1 MTDRGRDNLLRAI
14 LADDPGVAA
23 KAYARWRSLTPL
35 DDVDHITYQMMPL
48 LLRTAQRTGQVDKD
62 GPRMRGVAKHIWLSN
77 LLRLRPLSVALGALA
92 AAGIDALLLK
102 GAALFARDNEVS
114 ALRLASDYDILIRR
128 ADASRSIAALQAAGF
143 KSEFGFLTQDFAAA
157 DFDALHAAHLALE
170 TEGTDETASLD
181 LHWRPL
187 PRLRDPGIFD
197 ELWKRSEQ
205 AVISGTAAR
214 IPSIADQLFLA
225 VARPEP
231 WDADE
236 VLLRAAEATLLLRA
250 CDGKLDWTL
259 FEALVVSHGYGWI
272 AASMLH
278 LVAGLGAPVPDGV
291 VSRLWGRQTPFNA
304 IELMVRRTAPHRRG
318 SLQRVMLEFIQRA
331 KAEPTSSA
339 AAAVRAMFGRPEVRG
354 ELSTVARSYM
364 GLERVDLPA
373 VWTEQ
378 AAIPASSDT
387 LNFVRGFSIPE
398 QAGRWTDGK
407 VAVLEMPVD
416 AAANA
421 IVPVRLKV
429 TAFIPPRRLQ
439 CRFDVTAGAGN
450 VARHT
455 VWRHRGRG
463 TEITVP
469 ARVIGGAQPKVVLA
483 IRVRDARPPVAF
495 GLSDDF
501 RRLGLLIEDVG
512 LADGRMPLDLT
523 APRQRLSGTR

>member
-1 MTDRGRDNLLRAI
+1 MTDRGQDNLLRAI

-48 LLRTAQRTGQVDKD
+48 LLRTAQRTGQIDQD

-128 ADASRSIAALQAAGF
+128 ADATRGIAALRASGF
-143 KSEFGFLTQDFAAA
+143 KSEFGFVTQDFAAA

-170 TEGTDETASLD
+170 TEGTDEAASLD

-187 PRLRDPGIFD
+187 PQLRDPGIFD
-197 ELWKRSEQ
+197 ELWGRSEQ
-205 AVISGTAAR
+205 AVISGAMAK
-214 IPSIADQLFLA
+214 IPSLADQLFLA

-236 VLLRAAEATLLLRA
+236 VLLRAAEATLLLRG
-250 CDGKLDWTL
+250 CNGKLDWAL
-259 FEALVVSHGYGWI
+259 FEALVVRHGYGWI

-278 LVAGLGAPVPDGV
+278 LVAGLGAPVQDGV
-291 VSRLWGRQTPFNA
+291 VSRLWGRQAPLNA
-304 IELMVRRTAPHRRG
+304 LELAVRRTAPHHRG

-339 AAAVRAMFGRPEVRG
+339 AAAVRAMLGRPAVRR
-354 ELSTVARSYM
+354 ELSTVARRHM
-364 GLERVDLPA
+364 GLDRVDLPA
-373 VWTEQ
+373 VWAAQ
-378 AAIPASSDT
+378 AAVPAASDT

-398 QAGRWTDGK
+398 QAGRWTEGN

-416 AAANA
+416 AAADT
-421 IVPVRLKV
+421 ILPVRLKV
-429 TAFIPPRRLQ
+429 TAFIPPRRFR
-439 CRFDVTAGAGN
+439 CRFEVAAGAGD
-450 VARHT
+450 VVRYAA
-455 VWRHRGRG
+455 WRHRGRG
-463 TEITVP
+463 AEFTVP

-501 RRLGLLIEDVG
+501 RLLGLMVEDVG
-512 LADGRMPLDLT
+512 LGDGRMSMDVS
-523 APRQRLSGTR
+523 APRPQFSGSQ